1 MYYKDFE
8 KILEERE
15 DFKSQKDKEE
25 FLKILTHRTLLTD
38 LIDTVGKERVKEWF
52 GQFEENDKE
61 IAYEIFSKI
70 NYYDSNTVNIFCKLA
85 FINFQINNKTDSSDT
100 IFVPIGSAGKS
111 GQMIGYLFR
120 TANNIPQSQFI
131 YEDKL
136 IYKEKV
142 IYNGKV
148 IYKDK
153 LNKNIIKK
161 YKHVVFIDDFTGTG
175 EQFLKN
181 KVVKLVTN
189 YVESISENK
198 PKLTFITLV
207 ATENAVEN
215 IQQKNII
222 EVIAQH
228 IRRRAFPIDDEKFI
242 NFNQK
247 YGEGLCVVKDEDLYL
262 GWGKIGETIV
272 FYYNVPNN
280 TLPIIWSDS
289 ISSFTKKEWI
299 PLFPRNRISK
309 QNKLLF
315 KEDDAHQL
323 YYKLCNSKLYS
334 EDYVYWIGVI
344 KEIYVQ
350 MNIDTFTIKEC
361 INLLEFSC
369 KLMYPFD
376 LDIDYHSPFIFLY
389 KFRIG
394 ILEIIKRKIE
404 IKCTDKEM
412 YFILE
417 LLAFD
422 RYTVTQGYSIYSKV
436 EEIIKLAILNNEE
449 YYQILFNYMYETND
463 NTLIIE
469 GIACIILNSLNKIPS
484 KIISLNVLNLKKCRK
499 NKNNPTLQ
507 YWSERILSIIEKKN
521 SYFDDINFNEVCVF
535 VNYYGKYR
543 TISLDTA
550 IKHLGMKPS

>member
-8 KILEERE
+8 KILEDRE
-15 DFKSQKDKEE
+15 DFKSKKDKEE
-25 FLKILTHRTLLTD
+25 FLKILTHQTLLTD

-52 GQFEENDKE
+52 NQFEENDKE
-61 IAYEIFSKI
+61 IAYDIFSKI

-120 TANNIPQSQFI
+120 TANNIPQSQFF
-131 YEDKL
+131 YEDNL
-136 IYKEKV
+136 IYKEKL
-142 IYNGKV
+142 IYKGKV
-148 IYKDK
+148 SYKYK
-153 LNKNIIKK
+153 LNENIIKK
-161 YKHVVFIDDFTGTG
+161 YKNVVFIDDFTGTG
-175 EQFLKN
+175 GQFLKN

-189 YVESISENK
+189 YVESVSENK

-207 ATENAVEN
+207 ATENAVKN

-222 EVIAQH
+222 EVIALH
-228 IRRRAFPIDDEKFI
+228 IRWKAFAIDDEKFI

-247 YGEGLCVVKDEDLYL
+247 YGEGLCVINGKDLYL
-262 GWGKIGETIV
+262 GWGEIGETIV

-289 ISSFTKKEWI
+289 ISPFTKKEWI
-299 PLFPRNRISK
+299 PLFPRNRMSK
-309 QNKLLF
+309 PNKLLF

-323 YYKLCNSKLYS
+323 YYKLCNAELYS

-369 KLMYPFD
+369 EFMYPFN
-376 LDIDYHSPFIFLY
+376 LGVDYHSPFIFLY
-389 KFRIG
+389 KLRIG

-404 IKCTDKEM
+404 IECTEEEM
-412 YFILE
+412 YLIVE
-417 LLAFD
+417 LFAFD

-436 EEIIKLAILNNEE
+436 KEIIKLAILNNEE
-449 YYQILFNYMYETND
+449 YYQILFNYMCDTDD

-469 GIACIILNSLNKIPS
+469 GIACVILNLLKEIPNKILS
-484 KIISLNVLNLKKCRK
+484 SNILNLKKCRQ

-507 YWSERILSIIEKKN
+507 YWSEKILSVIEKKN
-521 SYFDDINFNEVCVF
+521 SYFDDINFNEVYVF
-535 VNYYGKYR
+535 VNYYGKYS

-550 IKHLGMKPS
+550 IKHLGMKP

>member
-1 MYYKDFE
+1 MDYKNFE
-8 KILEERE
+8 KRLEDRE

-25 FLKILTHRTLLTD
+25 FLKILTHQTLLTD

-52 GQFEENDKE
+52 DQFEEKDKE
-61 IAYEIFSKI
+61 IAYDIFSKI

-131 YEDKL
+131 YEEKL
-136 IYKEKV
+136 IYKKKV
-142 IYNGKV
+142 IYKGKV

-153 LNKNIIKK
+153 LNENIIKK

-181 KVVKLVTN
+181 KVVKLLTD
-189 YVESISENK
+189 YVESSSENK

-228 IRRRAFPIDDEKFI
+228 IRRRAFAIDDEKFI

-247 YGEGLCVVKDEDLYL
+247 YGEGLCVIAGKDLYL
-262 GWGKIGETIV
+262 GWRETGETIV

-280 TLPIIWSDS
+280 TLPIIWSDN
-289 ISSFTKKEWI
+289 ISPYTKKEWV
-299 PLFPRNRISK
+299 PLFPRSRIAKSK
-309 QNKLLF
+309 KLF
-315 KEDDAHQL
+315 FIENNIHQL
-323 YYKLCNSKLYS
+323 YYKLCNSELYS
-334 EDYVYWIGVI
+334 EDYVHWLGVI

-350 MNIDTFTIKEC
+350 MNIDTFTIKEY
-361 INLLEFSC
+361 INLLEISC
-369 KLMYPFD
+369 KFMYPFD
-376 LDIDYHSPFIFLY
+376 LPVNYHSPFTYLY
-389 KFRIG
+389 KIRID
-394 ILEIIKRKIE
+394 ILEIIKKKIE
-404 IKCTDKEM
+404 IKCTDEEM
-412 YFILE
+412 YLILE
-417 LLAFD
+417 LFNLD
-422 RYTVTQGYSIYSKV
+422 RYTVTQGYSIYSEVK
-436 EEIIKLAILNNEE
+436 EIIKLAISNNEE
-449 YYQILFNYMYETND
+449 YYQILFNYMYDTND
-463 NTLIIE
+463 NTLIIQD
-469 GIACIILNSLNKIPS
+469 IACVILSLLNEIPS
-484 KIISLNVLNLKKCRK
+484 KIISLNIPKLKKCRT

-507 YWSERILSIIEKKN
+507 YWSEKILSINEDKN
-521 SYFDDINFNEVCVF
+521 SCFDDINFNKVYVF
-535 VNYYGKYR
+535 VNYYGKYK
-543 TISLDTA
+543 IIPLDTA
-550 IKHLGMKPS
+550 IGHLGIKP